1 MNLSIKCKTKEKR
14 KRLMSR
20 IGRLIESFMIDE
32 NAQNNRVSYDE
43 IKIPSEMQILQMFE
57 KNGFRASNVVTR
69 NQLEELF
76 DRQYSMNN
84 LDELGEK
91 SHFNR

>member
-1 MNLSIKCKTKEKR
+1 
-14 KRLMSR
+14 MSR

-32 NAQNNRVSYDE
+32 NAQNRVSYDE

-69 NQLEELF
+69 NQL
-76 DRQYSMNN
+76 
-84 LDELGEK
+84 
-91 SHFNR
+91 

>member
-1 MNLSIKCKTKEKR
+1 
-14 KRLMSR
+14 
-20 IGRLIESFMIDE
+20 MIDE